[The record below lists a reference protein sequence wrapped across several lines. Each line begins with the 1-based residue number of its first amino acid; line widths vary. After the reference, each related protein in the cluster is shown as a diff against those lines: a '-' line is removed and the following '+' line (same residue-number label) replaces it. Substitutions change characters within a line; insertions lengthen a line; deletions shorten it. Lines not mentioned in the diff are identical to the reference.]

1 MKKVLLLFC
10 QLQIPQFTLLRN
22 QIIKPSLFWS
32 PILLQFSSP
41 HQTIIILKME
51 DHPPVFNYLGEEM
64 MQQHL
69 VDVTRS
75 LQSCF
80 EPGSDQYNKLARYTE
95 KVVQKREK
103 WPDKIFQCW
112 QNRTVPVYSPETITK
127 CNQASPQVRVLKLE
141 SSSPSPQVLSQS
153 PSFSLK
159 HSGLSY

>member
-1 MKKVLLLFC
+1 
-10 QLQIPQFTLLRN
+10 
-22 QIIKPSLFWS
+22 
-32 PILLQFSSP
+32 
-41 HQTIIILKME
+41 ME

-103 WPDKIFQCW
+103 WPDDQDYPKKLQFKKAW
-112 QNRTVPVYSPETITK
+112 Q
-127 CNQASPQVRVLKLE
+127 
-141 SSSPSPQVLSQS
+141 
-153 PSFSLK
+153 
-159 HSGLSY
+159 

>member
-1 MKKVLLLFC
+1 
-10 QLQIPQFTLLRN
+10 
-22 QIIKPSLFWS
+22 
-32 PILLQFSSP
+32 
-41 HQTIIILKME
+41 ME

-103 WPDKIFQCW
+103 
-112 QNRTVPVYSPETITK
+112 
-127 CNQASPQVRVLKLE
+127 
-141 SSSPSPQVLSQS
+141 
-153 PSFSLK
+153 
-159 HSGLSY
+159 